1 MAVLVRCAGC
11 GAEFRGSGRHRGQET
26 RCTKCGQPVVVDGP
40 TIPDFDVF
48 ISYSSADK
56 PVADAVCAALEA
68 KRWRCWIAPRDIVAG
83 SDWGGA
89 IIAAIEQSRVMVL
102 VYSSRANQSQQVIRE
117 VERAVS
123 KGLPIIPF
131 RLEAV
136 PLSKSMEYFLSA
148 SHWLDAMSEPLESHL
163 AQLCRVIR
171 TLLTPVPET
180 GGAAPPTIALPA
192 AATATAPTSDGEAA
206 VVPPRRR
213 MVRWPLAA
221 GAVALAT
228 LAVAIALARGSWW
241 HKDRSAQLRPSTQV
255 IPASGPATQVAAAA
269 GTTAPAPISQ
279 RTVLLKRTGFLLKAG
294 RRIEHFEITIPPLAT
309 PTATLQILVEN
320 MGDDSGD
327 MGMYCVL
334 LDAKGTTVFRQFGR
348 TDRLF
353 THEVGPLT
361 SWTVVLQDQ
370 DTGRGGNGGSIEIAV
385 APR

>member
-26 RCTKCGQPVVVDGP
+26 RCTKCGQPVIVEGP
-40 TIPDFDVF
+40 TIPDYDVF
-48 ISYSSADK
+48 ISYSSKDK
-56 PVADAVCAALEA
+56 QVADAVCAALEA

-171 TLLTPVPET
+171 TLLTPPPPE
-180 GGAAPPTIALPA
+180 
-192 AATATAPTSDGEAA
+192 S
-206 VVPPRRR
+206 
-213 MVRWPLAA
+213 A
-221 GAVALAT
+221 GARPAPGAISGTMGSKPQDLA
-228 LAVAIALARGSWW
+228 
-241 HKDRSAQLRPSTQV
+241 
-255 IPASGPATQVAAAA
+255 
-269 GTTAPAPISQ
+269 APAPAARQALKWGMASAGLALVALVVVVAAERRSWWQRGSAARLEPSTRASSATGPAITRPSDGTQPAGITQ
-279 RTVLLKRTGFLLKAG
+279 RTVLLRRTGFLLKAG
-294 RRIEHFEITIPPLAT
+294 HRIEHYEITVPALAT
-309 PTATLQILVEN
+309 PTATLQIMVEN

-327 MGMYCVL
+327 MGMYCLL
-334 LDAKGTTVFRQFGR
+334 LDAKGTVVFRQFGR